1 MLVSSNTLKTYSSK
15 KKHDRREN
23 ANFIYSLSSHLDTA
37 CWRCFCSY
45 LVHTTIQNAC
55 DEANVLC
62 ICIMHCFALYTFP
75 TGSAMQ
81 KYRRENVEMDSAQP
95 GMHLLLSASEDRDPP
110 RVGERK
116 REIDGRYIPALE
128 NADAKPVKEFVVWL
142 SVVKQGSQGRHACT
156 TRMRRRRVR
165 RRGGG

>member
-1 MLVSSNTLKTYSSK
+1 
-15 KKHDRREN
+15 
-23 ANFIYSLSSHLDTA
+23 
-37 CWRCFCSY
+37 
-45 LVHTTIQNAC
+45 
-55 DEANVLC
+55 
-62 ICIMHCFALYTFP
+62 
-75 TGSAMQ
+75 
-81 KYRRENVEMDSAQP
+81 VEMDSAQP